1 MEAGHK
7 SGDVRSPEQAA
18 VRGLVGEIVVRVCRQ
33 ELGVSMRSLLLTG
46 SVARDEATMVA
57 HPGGWR
63 VLGDAD
69 FIVVLERHAPLPTAD
84 AVATLTAQCE
94 SELRA
99 AGVVVHV
106 GMAAVHDDYFR
117 RLPAHIFT
125 YELRGC
131 GRVVCGDDNPLE
143 LIPAFPAS
151 AIDREDAW
159 RLLANRVIER
169 LELSPSLPGEK
180 SSATSE
186 EMHYRT
192 VKLFL
197 DMATSLLVFLD
208 AYEPT
213 YAGRARKLR
222 QLAEQGDEQAVLPF
236 ALKDFAGRVDECTQW
251 KINGGGGVWNSAPE
265 IFREALDYAR
275 RLWQWELAKLTA
287 TAAGASPEVLFA
299 AAAARQSAWEKIRGW
314 LYVARRT
321 GWLRGVRAWPRWIV
335 MGWRCT
341 PRYFIYEAAWR
352 LTKSADGSA
361 GEAEISGIR
370 ELLPVSTPAC
380 ATTAP
385 AEDLAGDARQQ
396 LVRAVGWN
404 YRTFLTE
411 TRA

>member
-7 SGDVRSPEQAA
+7 SGERRSPDQAA

-33 ELGVSMRSLLLTG
+33 KLGASMRSLLLTG

-69 FIVVLERHAPLPTAD
+69 FIVVLERQAPLPTAG

-99 AGVVVHV
+99 DGVVVHV

-117 RLPAHIFT
+117 RLPAYIFT
-125 YELRGC
+125 YELRCC

-151 AIDREDAW
+151 AIDAEDAW
-159 RLLANRVIER
+159 RLLANRIIEC
-169 LELSPSLPGEK
+169 LELSPSLPER
-180 SSATSE
+180 SAATSE
-186 EMHYRT
+186 ELHYRT

-197 DMATSLLVFLD
+197 DMATSLLVFLH

-222 QLAEQGDEQAVLPF
+222 QLAEQGGEPAVLPF
-236 ALKDFAGRVDECTQW
+236 ALKDFAGRVDECTRW
-251 KINGGGGVWNSAPE
+251 KISGGEGVWNSGPE

-287 TAAGASPEVLFA
+287 TEPGASPEMLFA
-299 AAAARQSAWEKIRGW
+299 AAAARQSAWQKIRGW
-314 LYVARRT
+314 LYVARRS
-321 GWLRGVRAWPRWIV
+321 GWLRGLRAWPRWIA
-335 MGWRCT
+335 MGRRCT
-341 PRYFIYEAAWR
+341 PRYFIYEASWR
-352 LTKSADGSA
+352 LTGSADEPF
-361 GEAEISGIR
+361 GEAEIRRIR
-370 ELLPVSTPAC
+370 ELLPVSTPC
-380 ATTAP
+380 ATKAP

-396 LVRAVGWN
+396 LVRAVVWN